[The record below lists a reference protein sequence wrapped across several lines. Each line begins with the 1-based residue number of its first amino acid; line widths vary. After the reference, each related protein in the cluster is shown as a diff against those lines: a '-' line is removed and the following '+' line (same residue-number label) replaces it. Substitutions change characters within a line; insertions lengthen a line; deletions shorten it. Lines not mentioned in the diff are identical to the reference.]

1 MHIVGT
7 CTKISFFLMVVFL
20 ASISTAQSQDVF
32 RELNQVKSDV
42 ATLKSEV
49 NDLKRLVFEL
59 RKVVLEDSMASG
71 RQAGKKTG
79 AEGRKKEAK
88 PAAPVDDEQITK
100 IACRAVGQF
109 FEEAESALRSRDSS
123 AATTKM
129 NKALDKLTSALHDY
143 SRTHRVSKLVSIYE
157 GLAWN
162 TYTAV
167 QLRGSITGNED
178 FLAKLK
184 KHKQRYLET
193 CPGK

>member
-79 AEGRKKEAK
+79 AEGRKKEA
-88 PAAPVDDEQITK
+88 ITRC
-100 IACRAVGQF
+100 AGRRRADNQ
-109 FEEAESALRSRDSS
+109 D
-123 AATTKM
+123 
-129 NKALDKLTSALHDY
+129 
-143 SRTHRVSKLVSIYE
+143 RV
-157 GLAWN
+157 
-162 TYTAV
+162 
-167 QLRGSITGNED
+167 
-178 FLAKLK
+178 
-184 KHKQRYLET
+184 
-193 CPGK
+193 PGRRAIL